1 MADNETFSGI
11 KILKNSKIVVN
22 VEEALQDV
30 LVVTY
35 ALENKLFQGVLLDS
49 SKRILPCG
57 ITPPPDV
64 LNKKTEN
71 AEDDKLFS
79 VSQRFTYFQDKP
91 SNTINGGLL
100 PHLFTS
106 KPKPT
111 SRLKP
116 TRMTV
121 RLRPRQ
127 VLCSKC
133 RSICN
138 ENSENVDH
146 SSNAKNATPFTE
158 NKNQNNQVK
167 PTRNLKNLRPTL
179 IPKLNRLQPNEIS
192 NAING
197 KVVTRS
203 NTKCNVVTRSSDE
216 WLDPATP
223 TSPANVEPAPLV
235 EEARMSPAEEADK
248 DEDYLR
254 EEEDGEGK
262 MVLRK
267 KRSVGSMEDLWDE
280 NVFVEATKKAR
291 TTPVIKISF
300 GTQGEGTVLK
310 IPSKV
315 QNLSESEPEEKHK
328 TASAKAAKKA
338 LKKAKKEARRKFSQ
352 AVSPGSSPAY
362 EALHYRRHRHKVK
375 HKKKHKE
382 DRSKDPAVY
391 TDMKE
396 RCLKQKLSISL
407 RRLNANAYAHRSDSG
422 SSESGSSSSSSEEA
436 VPDFPPLQSPL
447 SSPHHPLQS
456 PLSSSNPSADI
467 DPGPNTF
474 AVGDIVWG
482 KIHGFPWWPGKVTK
496 ICTRRDGEPAQA
508 HVSWYGSSTSSL
520 MSCQHLSPFLETFKV
535 RFNKKK
541 KSGPYK
547 EAIKQATSEASDI
560 PQKILHSPLRSL
572 MSSPAHV
579 HVTS

>member
-1 MADNETFSGI
+1 LMVAIMADHDTYSGL
-11 KILKNSKIVVN
+11 KLMKNSKIVVN

-49 SKRILPCG
+49 TKRLLPCG
-57 ITPPPDV
+57 ITPPPEL

-71 AEDDKLFS
+71 TDEDKFYS

-91 SNTINGGLL
+91 NNLVNGGLL
-100 PHLFTS
+100 PHLHPP
-106 KPKPT
+106 KPKPN

-116 TRMTV
+116 SRMTV

-146 SSNAKNATPFTE
+146 SSNSKRNTLAKE
-158 NKNQNNQVK
+158 NNNQNNEDK
-167 PTRNLKNLRPTL
+167 SSRNLRNLRPTL
-179 IPKLNRLQPNEIS
+179 IPKLNRLEPNEI
-192 NAING
+192 NKAVNG

-203 NTKCNVVTRSSDE
+203 SVKCNLMRRPNKV
-216 WLDPATP
+216 WLNPSLP
-223 TSPANVEPAPLV
+223 TSPINPEPTPPV
-235 EEARMSPAEEADK
+235 EEAWTSPREDGDK
-248 DEDYLR
+248 QD
-254 EEEDGEGK
+254 EEEDSEGK

-300 GTQGEGTVLK
+300 GSQGEGTVLK

-315 QNLSESEPEEKHK
+315 QNCSESEPEEKHK
-328 TASAKAAKKA
+328 TASAKAAKRA
-338 LKKAKKEARRKFSQ
+338 LKKAKKEARRKLGHVTAS
-352 AVSPGSSPAY
+352 GGSPAY

-382 DRSKDPAVY
+382 DRSKDSSVY
-391 TDMKE
+391 SDMKE

-436 VPDFPPLQSPL
+436 VPDFPPLHSSLSSPEMGSPL
-447 SSPHHPLQS
+447 SQDGSFS
-456 PLSSSNPSADI
+456 
-467 DPGPNTF
+467 
-474 AVGDIVWG
+474 VGDIVWG
-482 KIHGFPWWPGKVTK
+482 KIHGFPWWPGKVVK
-496 ICTRRDGEPAQA
+496 ICAKKDGDSAQA
-508 HVSWYGSSTSSL
+508 HVAWYGSSTSSL
-520 MSCQHLSPFLETFKV
+520 MSCQHLSPFLETFKS

-547 EAIKQATSEASDI
+547 EAIRQATNEASDI
-560 PQKILHSPLRSL
+560 SQKIIHSPLRSL
-572 MSSPAHV
+572 MSSPNPV